1 MTAATRHRI
10 LLVRQWDTQMGG
22 SGCCGRLGGLDSVL
36 GEASDWSQA
45 RTDMEAMGHVYR
57 ALRAAVPEDVAE
69 ISVVDPRNT
78 AFLVP
83 AIWRDARRRGAD
95 RGAAFRNVQAATRQ
109 NVVVVDGQVL
119 PLGDPPDPLETVAAV
134 WAALDSEVA

>member
-1 MTAATRHRI
+1 
-10 LLVRQWDTQMGG
+10 
-22 SGCCGRLGGLDSVL
+22 
-36 GEASDWSQA
+36 
-45 RTDMEAMGHVYR
+45 
-57 ALRAAVPEDVAE
+57 
-69 ISVVDPRNT
+69 
-78 AFLVP
+78 VP